1 MEEAWRPALKDKLKG
16 LIDHLSFEKAQ
27 VSRTGEKM
35 RVFLNADR
43 LFTDAEYASVKKGF
57 QGMFPGIRMEIR
69 LSYPALADSVRA
81 DLNQYKPFLIDVICK
96 DSPGMRPTLSHAEW
110 SFEEGAL
117 NLFLQD
123 EVAATLIRQK
133 GIERQL
139 MDILKNVLCMECPV
153 KIAVS
158 GDERARIAEIAR
170 RREEDEKRFAEMAQ
184 AAAPAKKDAAK
195 AAPPKVLYG
204 RSIADEPVDISE
216 LTEDAG
222 RITLKGEV
230 MACEKRSLKN
240 DTTIL
245 ITFTMT
251 DYTGSV
257 YCKTFARVKG
267 NDEEKGLQQL
277 NILTEALQP
286 GAWVKV
292 RGKYQMDNFLHEM
305 VVMIDDVMR
314 EDAPKRVD
322 KAEKKRVELHCH
334 SQMST
339 MDGLASAGDLIK
351 QAAKWGH
358 QAIAITDH
366 GVLQAFPE
374 AFGAAKKNNIKLIPG
389 CEGYLIDDAAQI
401 VEMPDS
407 RPIMGASFIVL
418 DVETTGLNTATDMII
433 EIGAVRIENGKEV
446 GEFSQLINPER
457 PIPEKVVELTGINDG
472 MLRGQ
477 PTIGEVIHDFA
488 KFCEGA
494 VLVAHN
500 ASFDMAFFDRAFRD
514 AGIPF
519 EHPKLDTLTLVRN
532 LYPEQKSFKL
542 GAMCKMMGINL
553 SKAHRAVHD
562 ACATGEM
569 LMNALQKLA
578 DEKGVANI
586 DELNTVFAGDAGGKS
601 FHIIL
606 LAKNQTGMINLNRL
620 VSEGHL
626 HYFHRTPR
634 IPRGL
639 IQKYREGLII
649 GSACEAGELFRAMVE
664 GKDDRVLERIAR
676 FYDYLEIQ
684 PIGNNEFMIRNG
696 VAKDEEALRDYN
708 RRIVKLGEK
717 LNIPVCATGDVH
729 FKDPKDSIFRA
740 IIMTAKGFEDADQQA
755 PLYFRTTDDML
766 EEFSYLGKEKAMEVV
781 VDNTNAIADS
791 MEPVSIFIKH
801 PEGKET
807 FQPFW
812 EDAENF
818 IRSESYRRAKELYGD
833 PLPDIVEKRLQ
844 KELGSICGYGF
855 STLYNI
861 AVKLVKKSNADGYIV
876 GSRGSVGSS
885 FVAHMTGISEVNAL
899 PPHYACQNCHHVEF
913 EVPPEYT
920 CGLDLPPKNCPECG
934 TLMMKDGFN
943 IPFEVFLGF
952 KGDKVPDIDLNF
964 SGEYQ
969 PVAHNYVKE
978 LFGTENVYRAGT
990 IGTVAEKTA
999 YGYVLKYLELH
1010 GKTASSAE
1018 KERLA
1023 AGCVGV
1029 KRTSG
1034 QHPAG
1039 MVVVPKG
1046 YEIYQFTAIQHP
1058 ADDQTTETITTHY
1071 DFNSMHD
1078 VLVKLDILGHDDPTM
1093 LRKLQDLTGIA
1104 PKDIPLDD
1112 PKVYKDIMSLFSKPD
1127 ALGVTAEEIGCP
1139 TGTLGIPEMGT
1150 PFVRGMLMDT
1160 KPSTMEELIRISGL
1174 SHGTDVWL
1182 GNIQDIVKSGTATL
1196 KSAPCTRDDIMN
1208 QLIEWGVAEKTAFDI
1223 MEYTR
1228 KGKAAKAG
1236 GVFAPGQEEA
1246 MVEANVPDW
1255 FIGAC
1260 KKIAYMFP
1268 KAHAVAY
1275 VTMALKIAY
1284 FKVYYPHEYYAC
1296 YLKRNL
1302 EKFDGS
1308 KMVSNLA
1315 HVKAWLEEIQSLPKA
1330 EQDKEGDTI
1339 TMLETMVELYAR
1351 GVKILPVDVYLSEP
1365 EDFVLNEKKEL
1376 RAPLCS
1382 LPGLGLS
1389 AAQNLKRIR
1398 EEGPFTSQE
1407 DMIRRKVPKS
1417 VVETLKSV
1425 GALGDMPESSQVS
1438 LFDFGAM

>member
-1 MEEAWRPALKDKLKG
+1 MEEAWRPALKDKIAG
-16 LIDHLSFEKAQ
+16 LIEHITFEKAQ
-27 VSRTGEKM
+27 VSRSGERM
-35 RVFLNADR
+35 RVFLSADR
-43 LFTDAEYASVKKGF
+43 LFSDAEFGSVKRAF

-69 LSYPALADSVRA
+69 LSYPALADSVREA
-81 DLNQYKPFLIDVICK
+81 LSKYKPFLTDVVCK
-96 DSPGMRPTLSHAEW
+96 DSPGVRPALTHAEW
-110 SFEEGAL
+110 SIDQDAMTL
-117 NLFLQD
+117 YLQD
-123 EVAATLIRQK
+123 EVSALLIRQK
-133 GIERQL
+133 GIDRQL
-139 MDILKNVLCMECPV
+139 QDILRNVFLMTCPV
-153 KIAVS
+153 RIAVS
-158 GDERARIAEIAR
+158 GDERARIAEINKK
-170 RREEDEKRFAEMAQ
+170 REEDEKRFAEMAQ
-184 AAAPAKKDAAK
+184 AAVPAKKDK
-195 AAPPKVLYG
+195 KEPPKVLYG
-204 RSIADEPVDISE
+204 RSIPDEPIEICE

-222 RITLKGEV
+222 RVTLKGEI
-230 MACEKRSLKN
+230 MSFEKRNLKN

-257 YCKTFARVKG
+257 YCKAFARVKG

-277 NILTEALQP
+277 ENLTAALQP
-286 GAWVKV
+286 GAWAKV
-292 RGKYQMDNFLHEM
+292 RGKYQMDSFMREM

-322 KAEKKRVELHCH
+322 RAEKKRVELHCH
-334 SQMST
+334 TQMST
-339 MDGLASAGDLIK
+339 MDGLASASDLIK

-358 QAIAITDH
+358 PAIAITDH

-401 VEMPDS
+401 VDLPDD
-407 RPIMGASFIVL
+407 RPMEGATYVVL

-433 EIGAVRIENGKEV
+433 EIGAVRIENGVEV
-446 GEFSQLINPER
+446 EEFSQLINPER

-472 MLRGQ
+472 MLRDK
-477 PTIGEVIHDFA
+477 PTIDQVIHDFA

-500 ASFDMAFFDRAFRD
+500 AAFDMAFFDRAFR
-514 AGIPF
+514 AASIPF

-532 LYPEQKSFKL
+532 LYVGQKSFKL
-542 GAMCKMMGINL
+542 GNMCKFLGISL

-562 ACATGEM
+562 SRATGEM
-569 LMNALQKLA
+569 LMISLKKLMEETEA
-578 DEKGVANI
+578 RTVED
-586 DELNTVFAGDAGGKS
+586 LNSVFAGDSGGKS
-601 FHIIL
+601 YHVIL

-620 VSEGHL
+620 VSEAHL

-639 IQKYREGLII
+639 IQRYREGLII

-664 GKDDRVLERIAR
+664 GKDDKTLERIAR

-684 PIGNNEFMIRNG
+684 PIGNNEFMVRSG
-696 VAKDEEALRDYN
+696 VARDDEALRDYN
-708 RRIVKLGEK
+708 RRIVKLGDK
-717 LNIPVCATGDVH
+717 LKIPVCATGDVH
-729 FKDPKDSIFRA
+729 FKDPRDSIFRA
-740 IIMTAKGFEDADQQA
+740 IIMTSKGFEDADQQA

-766 EEFSYLGKEKAMEVV
+766 EEFSYLGPRKAMEVV
-781 VDNTNAIADS
+781 VDNPNAIADS

-818 IRSESYRRAKELYGD
+818 IRGESYRRARELYGD
-833 PLPDIVEKRLQ
+833 PLPEIVEKRLE

-885 FVAHMTGISEVNAL
+885 FVAHMTGITEVNAL

-969 PVAHNYVKE
+969 PIAHNYVKE
-978 LFGTENVYRAGT
+978 LFGTENVFRAGT
-990 IGTVAEKTA
+990 IGTVADKTA

-1010 GKTASSAE
+1010 GKTASNAE

-1023 AGCVGV
+1023 AGCTGV

-1104 PKDIPLDD
+1104 PQEVPLDD
-1112 PKVYKDIMSLFSKPD
+1112 PEVYGSIISLFSRPD
-1127 ALGVTAEEIGCP
+1127 ALGVTAEQIGCP
-1139 TGTLGIPEMGT
+1139 TGTLGIPEFGT

-1160 KPSTMEELIRISGL
+1160 KPSSMEELIRISGL

-1208 QLIEWGVAEKTAFDI
+1208 QLIEWGVANKTSFDI

-1246 MVEANVPDW
+1246 MNEAKVPEW

-1260 KKIAYMFP
+1260 RKIAYMFP

-1275 VTMALKIAY
+1275 VTMALRIAY

-1308 KMVSNLA
+1308 KMVSSLT
-1315 HVKAWLEEIQSLPKA
+1315 HVKAWLEEIQALPKA

-1339 TMLETMVELYAR
+1339 TMLEMLIELYSR
-1351 GVKILPVDVYLSEP
+1351 GVKILPVDVYESAA
-1365 EDFVLNEKKEL
+1365 EDFTLNEKKEL

-1389 AAQNLKRIR
+1389 AAQNLIKIR

-1407 DMIRRKVPKS
+1407 DMVRRKVSKS
-1417 VVETLKSV
+1417 VVEMLRSC
-1425 GALGDMPESSQVS
+1425 GALGDMPASSQVS
-1438 LFDFGAM
+1438 LFDFAGM

>member
-1 MEEAWRPALKDKLKG
+1 MEEAWRPALKNKIAH
-16 LIDHLSFEKAQ
+16 LIDHISFEKAQ
-27 VSRTGEKM
+27 VSRSGDKM
-35 RVFLNADR
+35 CVFLTGDR
-43 LFTDAEYASVKKGF
+43 LFTDEEFSSVKKAF
-57 QGMFPGIRMEIR
+57 ASMFPGIRMEVR
-69 LSYPALADSVRA
+69 MSYPSLAGSVRG
-81 DLNQYKPFLIDVICK
+81 DLNKYKPFLTDIICK
-96 DSPGMRPTLSHAEW
+96 DSPGMRPALTHAEW
-110 SFEEGAL
+110 SFDQEAL
-117 NLFLQD
+117 TLFLQD
-123 EVAATLIRQK
+123 EVSAMLIRQK
-133 GIERQL
+133 GIEKQL
-139 MDILKNVLCMECPV
+139 SGILKDVLCMTCPV

-158 GDERARIAEIAR
+158 GDERERIAEINKK
-170 RREEDEKRFAEMAQ
+170 REEDEKRFAELAQ
-184 AAAPAKKDAAK
+184 AAAPAKKEK
-195 AAPPKVLYG
+195 KEPPKVLYG
-204 RSIADEPVDISE
+204 RSIPDEPIEISE

-222 RITLKGEV
+222 RVTLKGEI
-230 MACEKRSLKN
+230 MSFERRNLKN

-257 YCKTFARVKG
+257 YCKAFAHVKG

-277 NILTEALQP
+277 ENLTEALQP

-292 RGKYQMDNFLHEM
+292 RGKYQMDSFMKEM

-314 EDAPKRVD
+314 EDVPKRVD

-358 QAIAITDH
+358 PAIAITDH

-401 VEMPDS
+401 VDMPDK
-407 RPIMGASFIVL
+407 RALASTPYVVL

-433 EIGAVRIENGKEV
+433 EIGAVRIENGVEV

-457 PIPEKVVELTGINDG
+457 PVPEKVVELTGINDG
-472 MLRGQ
+472 MLRDK
-477 PTIGEVIHDFA
+477 PTIKEVIKDFA
-488 KFCEGA
+488 AFCEGA

-519 EHPKLDTLTLVRN
+519 EHPKMDTLTLVRN
-532 LYPEQKSFKL
+532 LYPDQKSFKL
-542 GAMCKMMGINL
+542 GNMCKFLGISL

-562 ACATGEM
+562 ARATGEM
-569 LMNALQKLA
+569 MLIALKKLME
-578 DEKGVANI
+578 EKGAT
-586 DELNTVFAGDAGGKS
+586 TVEDMNSVFTGDAGGKS

-664 GKDDRVLERIAR
+664 GKDDRVLERIAK

-708 RRIVKLGEK
+708 RRIVKLGAK
-717 LNIPVCATGDVH
+717 LGIPVCATGDVH

-740 IIMTAKGFEDADQQA
+740 IIMTSKGFEDADQQA

-766 EEFSYLGKEKAMEVV
+766 EEFSYLGPRKAMEVV
-781 VDNTNAIADS
+781 VDNPNAIAD
-791 MEPVSIFIKH
+791 MVEKVSIFIKH

-818 IRSESYRRAKELYGD
+818 IRGESYRRAKELYGD

-844 KELGSICGYGF
+844 KELSSICGYGF

-885 FVAHMTGISEVNAL
+885 FVAHMTGITEVNAL

-978 LFGTENVYRAGT
+978 LFGVENVYRAGT

-1010 GKTASSAE
+1010 GKTASNAE

-1058 ADDQTTETITTHY
+1058 ADDQTTDTVTTHY

-1104 PKDIPLDD
+1104 PQDVPLDD
-1112 PKVYKDIMSLFSKPD
+1112 PEVYKAIMSLFSKPD
-1127 ALGVTAEEIGCP
+1127 ALGVTADEIGCP

-1208 QLIEWGVAEKTAFDI
+1208 QLIEWGVAEKTSFDI

-1246 MVEANVPDW
+1246 MIEAKVPDW

-1275 VTMALKIAY
+1275 VTMALRIAY
-1284 FKVYYPHEYYAC
+1284 FKVFYPHEYYAC

-1302 EKFDGS
+1302 EKFDGA
-1308 KMVSNLA
+1308 KMVSSLA
-1315 HVKAWLEEIQSLPKA
+1315 HVKAWLAELQALPKQ

-1339 TMLETMVELYAR
+1339 SILETMVELYAR
-1351 GVKILPVDVYLSEP
+1351 GVKILPVDVYESAA

-1389 AAQNLKRIR
+1389 AAQNLIRIR

-1407 DMIRRKVPKS
+1407 DMVRRKVSKS
-1417 VVETLKSV
+1417 VVEMLKNC
-1425 GALGDMPESSQVS
+1425 GALGDMPASSQVS
-1438 LFDFGAM
+1438 LFDFGGMD